1 MELEHPQARD
11 GNLVSATPTVKISCA
26 IHGPKPL
33 PRSAPFSSHIVL
45 TTHVKFAPFATRIRR
60 GYIRDSTERDL
71 AVHVET
77 ALRSVII
84 AERWPKSGLDVV
96 LTVLEGDEHDPALG
110 STGFGASSLGLMS
123 ILSGCITAASAALV
137 NAGIDCVDIVTGGL
151 AAVVPAPSAASKH
164 EPSSEL
170 QVVQDPVPSEHTD
183 AVACCVVGYL
193 RSRDEIAEVWMNCG
207 PSVKQPSH
215 TISNILLDGAVQ
227 AAIGAQRVVVEM
239 IKES

>member
-1 MELEHPQARD
+1 MEFEHPQAE
-11 GNLVSATPTVKISCA
+11 GNNFIQATPTVKISCA

-33 PRSAPFSSHIVL
+33 PRSAPFSSHLVL

-137 NAGIDCVDIVTGGL
+137 NAGIDCVDIVAGGV
-151 AAVVPAPSAASKH
+151 AAIVPATGADSMDTSGQ
-164 EPSSEL
+164 L
-170 QVVQDPVPSEHTD
+170 QVVHDPVPSEHTD
-183 AVACCVVGYL
+183 VLGCCVVGYL

-207 PSVKQPSH
+207 PSVKQPSYA
-215 TISNILLDGAVQ
+215 ISNMLLDGAVQ
-227 AAIGAQRVVVEM
+227 AAIGAQRVIVEM
-239 IKES
+239 IKDS